1 MGGQPGL
8 VVELRFF
15 IDLFSQTYFLWNT
28 LEKMRLF
35 LISLLLG
42 LTGAAGQAPDRSC
55 ADLRQFY
62 TGKGFTLVGVPQ
74 TETSGEHLTTCP
86 QGPTCCTNSME
97 ENLEV
102 LSGKETEGLI
112 REAGRSL
119 QAAFNALYR
128 SFDNY
133 FTELHSRSERSL
145 HEVLSPLG
153 ASYSQN
159 TRLYG
164 DLYSDLKQYY
174 RGSALN
180 LDETLTEFWSHLLER
195 TFKSSTPRDIILSED
210 YLECVA
216 KQQQTLRPFGDV
228 PRDMKAKVIR
238 AFVTA
243 RSFVQ
248 GLIISGEV
256 VRKVSQVP
264 LSPEC
269 IKALL
274 KLVYCP
280 HCHGLASVKP
290 CANYCANVMKGCLAN
305 QADLN
310 PEWQNLIDT
319 MIQVASSFST
329 EPNLDLVLSSIP
341 SQIFEAVYLL
351 KENIDTFS
359 AKVYQACGPPVETE
373 TGSPIVRV
381 PKKKKSG
388 SLAALEYKP
397 SPTVS
402 LRLEMQVSD
411 LSSKLREMRQYWLQ
425 LPMALCSK
433 LAAGGANKDKCW
445 NGITKARYL
454 PEVMGDGL
462 ANQINNPEVELDIT
476 KPDITIRQQI
486 MQLKIMSNRLK
497 NAMDGNDV
505 DFQDASDDI
514 SGSGSGMCLSG
525 VCTRSRP
532 GLYAYPPD
540 NEQVTG
546 KATCQSHLCSL
557 LPLLLLVVLLLLR

>member
-1 MGGQPGL
+1 M
-8 VVELRFF
+8 
-15 IDLFSQTYFLWNT
+15 
-28 LEKMRLF
+28 
-35 LISLLLG
+35 LLLVLTLLVG
-42 LTGAAGQAPDRSC
+42 MTGAAGPAADRSC
-55 ADLRQFY
+55 SDLRQFY
-62 TGKGFTLVGVPQ
+62 TGKGFTLAGVPQ
-74 TETSGEHLTTCP
+74 TETSGEHLRTCP

-97 ENLEV
+97 ENLEG
-102 LSGKETEGLI
+102 LSARETEALI

-119 QAAFNALYR
+119 QASFNTLYR
-128 SFDNY
+128 SFDTY

-145 HEVLSPLG
+145 QEALSPLG
-153 ASYSQN
+153 PLYSQN

-164 DLYSDLKQYY
+164 DLYSDLRQYY

-180 LDETLTEFWSHLLER
+180 LDETLTEFWSRLLER
-195 TFKSSTPRDIILSED
+195 TFKSSTPRDVTLSED

-216 KQQQTLRPFGDV
+216 KQQETLQPFGNV

-248 GLIISGEV
+248 GLIVSGEV

-269 IKALL
+269 VKALM

-280 HCHGLASVKP
+280 HCRGLASVKP
-290 CANYCANVMKGCLAN
+290 CANYCSNVMKGCLAN

-329 EPNLDLVLSSIP
+329 DPSLDVVLSTIP
-341 SQIFEAVYLL
+341 AQIFEAVHQLQ
-351 KENIDTFS
+351 ENIDTFT
-359 AKVYQACGPPVETE
+359 AKVYQTCGTPGEPG
-373 TGSPIVRV
+373 TGSPTFQE

-388 SLAALEYKP
+388 SLTASEYKP
-397 SPTVS
+397 SPTAG

-425 LPMALCSK
+425 LPVALCSK
-433 LAAGGANKDKCW
+433 LAAGGTNQDKCW

-454 PEVMGDGL
+454 PEAMGDGL

-476 KPDITIRQQI
+476 KPDMTIRQQI
-486 MQLKIMSNRLK
+486 MQLKITSNRLK
-497 NAMDGNDV
+497 NALDGNDV

-525 VCTRSRP
+525 QCPRSRP
-532 GLYAYPPD
+532 GLYAYPAD
-540 NEQVTG
+540 NNQVTG
-546 KATCQSHLCSL
+546 AATCQSRLCRR
-557 LPLLLLVVLLLLR
+557 LPLLSLAVLLLCR